1 VWSIESDKTGVHGF
15 HCEMAMVVKFQS
27 YLGIIGTAEKGGNSK
42 WMDSDYKPS
51 ESDVKMVMEVH
62 GLLPEGPLLDGALG
76 LTALYA
82 NSPHRLVG
90 EYTKKGG
97 RKE

>member
-1 VWSIESDKTGVHGF
+1 MQI
-15 HCEMAMVVKFQS
+15 
-27 YLGIIGTAEKGGNSK
+27 
-42 WMDSDYKPS
+42 DSHFKPS
-51 ESDVKMVMEVH
+51 GSDVKTVMEVH

-82 NSPHRLVG
+82 DSPHRLVG

>member
-1 VWSIESDKTGVHGF
+1 
-15 HCEMAMVVKFQS
+15 MVVKFQS
-27 YLGIIGTAEKGGNSK
+27 QLGIIDIVEKGGNSK

-51 ESDVKMVMEVH
+51 ESDVKTVMEVH
-62 GLLPEGPLLDGALG
+62 GLLPEDPLLDGASG

-82 NSPHRLVG
+82 DSPHRLVG